1 MGKSSI
7 SMGHFPPLSMAMLNN
22 QRVETNNST
31 SVKRRPSRCNQNLHG
46 FRGFTMIFASIETK
60 QQHEGDRY
68 PLVMTN
74 IPNWKDP
81 PFSMGQFTISMVSFH
96 SYVML
101 C

>member
-1 MGKSSI
+1 MGESSI
-7 SMGHFPPLSMAMLNN
+7 SMGHFPPFSMAMLNN

-60 QQHEGDRY
+60 QQHQGDIY

-74 IPNWKDP
+74 ITMER
-81 PFSMGQFTISMVSFH
+81 STIFH
-96 SYVML
+96 GTIHYFYGDFP
-101 C
+101 